1 MPDERDQGRTSGTV
15 SGTWRSYTHRV
26 TADGDKRRRRTF
38 GLWLAVVLAIGLLLF
53 TYHHLS
59 AVVASERP
67 PVAKALINELTAAF
81 GAGILFWGVRALA
94 LALPLTGRT
103 WLRRMPHYL
112 AALGLYSTAH
122 TSSNWAL
129 RSALYPLAGLGSY
142 DYGRMPVR
150 YFMEL
155 PIDVLS
161 FVLMVGVVRWAAS
174 RRRAR
179 ERELREARLE
189 RSLTEAKLANL
200 RLQLQPHFL
209 FNALNT
215 ISSTMYRDVGR
226 ADELVERLG
235 DLLRGSLSTG
245 RDDLVPLGR
254 ELDWLAAY
262 VELLE
267 ARFEERLTVEVD
279 VPDELRRAVVPAML
293 LQPLVENA
301 VRHGGV
307 ESRGTGR
314 IRISGRR
321 EDGSLVLAV
330 ADDGPGAQQPVDPR
344 RAGFGLRSVAERL
357 ELLYGPEQSLDLVS
371 APGTGFTATLRF
383 PYCES
388 EPPP

>member
-1 MPDERDQGRTSGTV
+1 
-15 SGTWRSYTHRV
+15 V
-26 TADGDKRRRRTF
+26 TADHDGDGGSSRLRTF
-38 GLWLAVVLAIGLLLF
+38 GLWLAVVLGIGLLFF
-53 TYHHLS
+53 TYHHLG
-59 AVVASERP
+59 AVAESERP

-81 GAGILFWGVRALA
+81 GAGVLFWGVRALA
-94 LALPLTGRT
+94 LTLPPTRST
-103 WLRRMPHYL
+103 WLRRLPLYA
-112 AALGLYSTAH
+112 AALGLYSAAH

-129 RSALYPLAGLGSY
+129 RAALYPLAGLGSY

-150 YFMEL
+150 YLMEL
-155 PIDVLS
+155 PIDVIG
-161 FVLMVGVVRWAAS
+161 FVAMVGVVRWAAS
-174 RRRAR
+174 RRERR

-226 ADELVERLG
+226 ADELIEDLG

-279 VPDELRRAVVPAML
+279 VPDELRWAVVPAML

-330 ADDGPGAQQPVDPR
+330 ADDGPGAPEPVDPR

-357 ELLYGPEQSLDLVS
+357 ELLYGPEQALDLTS
-371 APGTGFTATLRF
+371 TPETGFTATLRF
-383 PYCES
+383 PYRETES
-388 EPPP
+388 RA